1 MKPYPKNKPYR
12 INRKTSAGKQEYKA
26 LLGAIWGRDRGICQ
40 ICYRDTIVPHY
51 HHVIFR
57 SQGGGDTIDNMLILC
72 NQCHHIIHHGP
83 RHSAEYRQRAV
94 ERMGKLNGNAN
105 KM

>member
-26 LLGAIWGRDRGICQ
+26 LLGAIWGRDRDVCQ
-40 ICYRDTIVPHY
+40 ICYRDTMVPEY

-57 SQGGGDTIDNMLILC
+57 SQGGSDSLDNMMILC
-72 NQCHHIIHHGP
+72 NECHHIIHHGNHGSGEH
-83 RHSAEYRQRAV
+83 RKLSEKRMAEI
-94 ERMGKLNGNAN
+94 NDS
-105 KM
+105 